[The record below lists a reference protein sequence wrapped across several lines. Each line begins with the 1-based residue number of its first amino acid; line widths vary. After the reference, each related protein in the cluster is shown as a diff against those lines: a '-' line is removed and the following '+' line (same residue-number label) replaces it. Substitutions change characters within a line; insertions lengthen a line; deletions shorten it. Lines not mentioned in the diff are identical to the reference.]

1 MKTSNKI
8 LLGLLVVVFAV
19 PLLLAASLKSKI
31 KNGIYTVEK
40 RENYR
45 NLKVTN
51 GSFDSFKA
59 VKVISP
65 KPEYLKCFLKAS
77 SEMNFN
83 YTKENGTDSVIVST
97 INDTLVIRYISLG
110 NQDEKKSSRD
120 WDNSIAV
127 KVNLPAFN
135 NLIVDGAVVII
146 DSFPASTNNM
156 SVVIKNRGE
165 LKDAS
170 SKKVNKDE
178 DISKAIVP
186 VKAEKRS
193 YYNAI
198 DKKVEVARNIQVKA
212 MQLDV
217 KELLV
222 YGLISRIKM

>member
-51 GSFDSFKA
+51 GSFASFKV

-65 KPEYLKCFLKAS
+65 NPKFLRCFLKAS
-77 SEMNFN
+77 NEMNFN
-83 YTKENGTDSVIVST
+83 YTKENGRDSVLVST
-97 INDTLVIRYISLG
+97 INDTLVIRYISL
-110 NQDEKKSSRD
+110 DTKEEKDSERD
-120 WDNSIAV
+120 WNNSIAV

-135 NLIVDGAVVII
+135 NLVVDGAVVII
-146 DSFPASTNNM
+146 DSFPASSNNM
-156 SVVIKNRGE
+156 SLVIKNRGE

-170 SKKVNKDE
+170 SKEVNKDE
-178 DISKAIVP
+178 DISKTTVP
-186 VKAEKRS
+186 VKTEKRS